1 MVHAY
6 MLDLDIKV
14 EVWQD
19 QPLVVVSRKNLD
31 GFSSRG
37 YKCSNMDRFLVCE
50 LVGLE
55 LAEPARA
62 QLKKLRCG
70 WAFTNKMVRTCT
82 QCTNILD

>member
-1 MVHAY
+1 MVEEHFEIDGMIHAY
-6 MLDLDIKV
+6 MLDPDIEV

-31 GFSSRG
+31 DFSSRG

-62 QLKKLRCG
+62 QTQKIE
-70 WAFTNKMVRTCT
+70 VRLG
-82 QCTNILD
+82 IH

>member
-6 MLDLDIKV
+6 MLGLDIEV

-19 QPLVVVSRKNLD
+19 QPLVVISRKNLD

-50 LVGLE
+50 LIGLE
-55 LAEPARA
+55 L
-62 QLKKLRCG
+62 C
-70 WAFTNKMVRTCT
+70 
-82 QCTNILD
+82 

>member
-6 MLDLDIKV
+6 MLGLDIEV
-14 EVWQD
+14 EVRQG

-31 GFSSRG
+31 GFSSWG

-55 LAEPARA
+55 LAEPAHA
-62 QLKKLRCG
+62 QTQKIE
-70 WAFTNKMVRTCT
+70 VRLG
-82 QCTNILD
+82 IH

>member
-6 MLDLDIKV
+6 MLGPDIEV
-14 EVWQD
+14 EVRQG
-19 QPLVVVSRKNLD
+19 QPLVMVSRKKLD

-37 YKCSNMDRFLVCE
+37 YKYSNMDHFLVCE

-62 QLKKLRCG
+62 Q
-70 WAFTNKMVRTCT
+70 T
-82 QCTNILD
+82 QEIEV